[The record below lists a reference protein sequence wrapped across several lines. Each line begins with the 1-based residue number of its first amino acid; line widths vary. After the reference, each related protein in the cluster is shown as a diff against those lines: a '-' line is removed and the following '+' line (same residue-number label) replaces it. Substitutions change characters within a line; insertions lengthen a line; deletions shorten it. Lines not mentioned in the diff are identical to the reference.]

1 MVKIIN
7 GVLTSPMNA
16 GSLEPG
22 DRIFKGEIDQEII
35 SVSAPRR
42 YMEMAGRHSGSPYV
56 VIRTDLSSFHVGI
69 NTPLLRIVG
78 ARSGGQIGCS

>member
-1 MVKIIN
+1 MVRVIE
-7 GVLTSPMNA
+7 GQLASPMNA

-35 SVSAPRR
+35 SVSAPRQH
-42 YMEMAGRHSGSPYV
+42 MEMAGRHSGSPYV
-56 VIRTDLSSFHVGI
+56 VIRTDLTSFHIGI